1 MTGKEPPAR
10 SMLECLVKSVFG
22 CSFLISPVLYLMIF
36 LPDFQWQTAD
46 NGEGIY
52 ELVRSVIVITFYT
65 SIVCFVI
72 AATYGL
78 LVYKLLSLF
87 RLNNYLS
94 AFLIGAFPG
103 ALFAYPFWPYLGIVA
118 LTLGIFVAL
127 SFHYLHRKTR

>member
-1 MTGKEPPAR
+1 MKGKESSAR
-10 SMLECLVKSVFG
+10 STLECLVKSVFG

-52 ELVRSVIVITFYT
+52 ELIRSVIVITFYT

-94 AFLIGAFPG
+94 AFLIGALPG
-103 ALFAYPFWPYLGIVA
+103 ALFAYPSWPYLGIVA